1 VINGSKYGTRPL
13 SSEEALLHL
22 LDQVERS
29 VAAELPF
36 YWVVTDSPGAF
47 MEPTILTDLNP
58 EILHITKN
66 YSDLF
71 PHFTE

>member
-1 VINGSKYGTRPL
+1 MDPSTELGPL

-36 YWVVTDSPGAF
+36 YWVVT
-47 MEPTILTDLNP
+47 E
-58 EILHITKN
+58 
-66 YSDLF
+66 
-71 PHFTE
+71 

>member
-1 VINGSKYGTRPL
+1 MAKAVLLKRIIAVESIADEFIEKFTAKLAQMKVVINGSKYGTRPL

-36 YWVVTDSPGAF
+36 YWVVT
-47 MEPTILTDLNP
+47 E
-58 EILHITKN
+58 
-66 YSDLF
+66 
-71 PHFTE
+71 

>member
-1 VINGSKYGTRPL
+1 MDPSTELGPL

-29 VAAELPF
+29 VAAGATVL
-36 YWVVTDSPGAF
+36 WVVTDIDGGTF

-58 EILHITKN
+58 EIPAYHEE
-66 YSDLF
+66 LF
-71 PHFTE
+71 GPVSSFYR